1 MLAKTVSA
9 LLIILSLILLILTF
23 IGERSYKDLKA
34 IDSRILGLEEKN
46 RELDSE
52 IAGLN
57 NEIYGIAESPWKL
70 EKKSRESLGLSK
82 PGEIVYVV
90 EQKQLK

>member
-1 MLAKTVSA
+1 MLGKTVSI
-9 LLIILSLILLILTF
+9 LLIILSIILLILTF
-23 IGERSYKDLKA
+23 IGDRGYKDLNV
-34 IDSRILGLEEKN
+34 IDQQISTLEDKN

-57 NEIYGIAESPWKL
+57 NEIYDIAESPWKL

-90 EQKQLK
+90 ENNTK